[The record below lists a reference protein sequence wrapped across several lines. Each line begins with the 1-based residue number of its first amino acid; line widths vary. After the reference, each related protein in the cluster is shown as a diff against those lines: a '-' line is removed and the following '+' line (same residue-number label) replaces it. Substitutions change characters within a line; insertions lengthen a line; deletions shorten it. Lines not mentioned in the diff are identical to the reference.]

1 MAEIAV
7 RSRFS
12 ALPLVAFVVLATVL
26 GFYNLTGDLMNDD
39 EGSYLYSAWRVGAGD
54 APYADFNLVQAPLS
68 FWLMGGV
75 FKIVGPS
82 VGVARGLSYLLV
94 LGAALFIYACAGRAL
109 GLSSW
114 ASAAAAGVFL
124 FSKHVFYLGRAFM
137 PDDLMLFCGA
147 AALYIFLRADAGPN
161 RRLFFLAGALS
172 GLAALAKLNG
182 ALVFAGFILYLMGAG
197 LARRALFRDRL
208 DNGLWTAAGFMLSF
222 GLPFAALLL
231 LVPGAAYQTVLFHA
245 GKHAAEGSILS
256 RPFVRFV
263 QFVGNHNYGL
273 VSAGL
278 VGGFLGPAMKNKK
291 GALLGVSAVLPL
303 VFLFLPGRFFIRYAV
318 FALVPLALFC
328 AAGLEELGRP
338 GRTRRVLLPAAL
350 VLIALGLAPTFA
362 PARLASYDRGTR
374 ALAAYVRDH
383 TKSGAFVFG
392 DDPFINFLARRPCP
406 GRLAD
411 VSESWT
417 KAGLITSA
425 DIRRECEAAPTALI
439 FVEKG
444 HSAHHL
450 VSLTDFPKF
459 QAYLDEK
466 FRLDGVMKREFLDV
480 EVYLRKSP

>member
-1 MAEIAV
+1 MADISA

-12 ALPLVAFVVLATVL
+12 ALPLVAFIVLATVL

-39 EGSYLYSAWRVGAGD
+39 EGNYLYSAWRVSAGD

-75 FKIVGPS
+75 FRIVGPS
-82 VGVARGLSYLLV
+82 VGAARGLSYLLV
-94 LGAALFIYACAGRAL
+94 LAAALFIFACSRGVLRF
-109 GLSSW
+109 SSW

-147 AALYIFLRADAGPN
+147 AALYLFLRAEAGPN
-161 RRLFFLAGALS
+161 RRLFFPAGALA

-182 ALVFAGFILYLMGAG
+182 TLIFAGFIFYLIGTG
-197 LARRALFRDRL
+197 WARRAPLRARLRD
-208 DNGLWTAAGFMLSF
+208 GLWTAAGFLMSF

-231 LVPGAAYQTVLFHA
+231 SVPGAAYQTVLFHA
-245 GKHAAEGSILS
+245 GKQAAEGSVFS
-256 RPFVRFV
+256 RPFVRFI

-273 VSAGL
+273 VAAAL
-278 VGGFLGPAMKNKK
+278 AGGFLGPAMKNKK
-291 GALLGVSAVLPL
+291 GALLGVSAILPL

-338 GRTRRVLLPAAL
+338 GRARRLLLPAVL
-350 VLIALGLAPTFA
+350 VLIALGLAPTFE
-362 PARLASYDRGTR
+362 PSRLAGYDRGTR
-374 ALAAYVRDH
+374 ALAAYVGGH
-383 TKSGAFVFG
+383 TNSGAFVFG
-392 DDPFINFLARRPCP
+392 DDPFINFLAQRPCP

-417 KAGLITSA
+417 KGGLITSE

-466 FRLDGVMKREFLDV
+466 FRLDAVMKREFLDA